1 MRQMI
6 RIGWLGIEFFIRR
19 LIDVETSCARR
30 DVQFLLLQ
38 SYSIQI
44 NQVTVQLAIA

>member
-6 RIGWLGIEFFIRR
+6 RIGWLGIEFFISR
-19 LIDVETSCARR
+19 LIDVETSCACR

-38 SYSIQI
+38 SYSVQI